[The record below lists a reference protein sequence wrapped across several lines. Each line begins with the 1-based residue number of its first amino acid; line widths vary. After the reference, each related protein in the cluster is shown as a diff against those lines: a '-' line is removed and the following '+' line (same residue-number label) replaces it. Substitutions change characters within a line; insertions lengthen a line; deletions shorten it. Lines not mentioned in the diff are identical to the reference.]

1 METDLVERFRL
12 TDILRVRMKNEE
24 IERDFLWKN
33 PMGRLE
39 ILPSPFTVYDFQSL
53 DKNHKIVYQIIRE
66 ITHISLREYLVF
78 YLCERKELSLFRKY
92 KWRVLNEIPADMVK
106 REVNEVF
113 TNNFYNYGK
122 KEIY

>member
-33 PMGRLE
+33 PMGQLE
-39 ILPSPFTVYDFQSL
+39 ILPSPFAVYDFQSL

-66 ITHISLREYLVF
+66 ITHISLREYPVF